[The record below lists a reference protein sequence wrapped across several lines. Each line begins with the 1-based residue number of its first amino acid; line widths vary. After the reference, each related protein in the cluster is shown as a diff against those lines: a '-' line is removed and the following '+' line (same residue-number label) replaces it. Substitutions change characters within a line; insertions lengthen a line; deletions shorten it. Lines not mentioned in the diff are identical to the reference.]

1 MGNFQVVQ
9 FESREN
15 FQLYYGIAL
24 KFSDSGA
31 TACSIDTRQMLY
43 MYMIIILHE
52 NYVAT
57 LC

>member
-24 KFSDSGA
+24 KFSYSGA

-43 MYMIIILHE
+43 MYMIIILYE